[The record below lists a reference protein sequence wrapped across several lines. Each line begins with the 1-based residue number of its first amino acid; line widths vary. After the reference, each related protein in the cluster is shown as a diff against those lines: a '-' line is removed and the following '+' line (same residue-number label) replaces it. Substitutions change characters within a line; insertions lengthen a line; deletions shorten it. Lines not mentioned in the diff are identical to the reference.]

1 MAEKI
6 KRKRL
11 DSTVMF
17 PLVELFEDSG
27 MTQHKFC
34 AEMDLVPHTF
44 TYWLIKYRKSKN
56 KIVNRESKP
65 EFVELAISPD
75 AESVLSTRLIRITYP
90 DGTLVELPVS

>member
-1 MAEKI
+1 MAQKI
-6 KRKRL
+6 KQKRL

-17 PLVELFEDSG
+17 PMVELFEDSG

-44 TYWLIKYRKSKN
+44 TYWLNKYRRSKN
-56 KIVNRESKP
+56 KRVNNETKP
-65 EFVELAISPD
+65 EFVELAISPGS
-75 AESVLSTRLIRITYP
+75 ESVLSTRLIRITYP